1 MGHWLGVGLGLEGR
15 HRAQPPP
22 RVRVLASV
30 TLVQGSGSY
39 APGTLLQHVCSML
52 GEVAYGAL
60 LVRPCLSFLCL
71 GCELRIPFFQCFF
84 FYYSQRDGA
93 RWAPRGWAR
102 ESGRGAPRA
111 RFLRFN
117 RTAPTSALPDSRLDA
132 HTRTHTHTL
141 THTHTYTHTHTHH
154 ACTSNGPGG
163 EAGTRAASRG
173 RVGRGRGGERERER
187 DGA

>member
-1 MGHWLGVGLGLEGR
+1 MGPHWLGVGLWLGHWLGVGLGLEGR
-15 HRAQPPP
+15 HRPQPPP

-71 GCELRIPFFQCFF
+71 GCELRIPLFQCFF

-93 RWAPRGWAR
+93 RWAVGASPRGR
-102 ESGRGAPRA
+102 RGESGRGAPRA
-111 RFLRFN
+111 R
-117 RTAPTSALPDSRLDA
+117 
-132 HTRTHTHTL
+132 
-141 THTHTYTHTHTHH
+141 
-154 ACTSNGPGG
+154 
-163 EAGTRAASRG
+163 AADG
-173 RVGRGRGGERERER
+173 RVAARLSDRWRHPR
-187 DGA
+187 AFVF

>member
-1 MGHWLGVGLGLEGR
+1 MGPHWLGVGLWLGHWLGVGLGLEGR

-71 GCELRIPFFQCFF
+71 GCELRIPLVQCFF
-84 FYYSQRDGA
+84 FYYCFNTTPSATVLGGRLAGGRARAGGA
-93 RWAPRGWAR
+93 R
-102 ESGRGAPRA
+102 RA
-111 RFLRFN
+111 LGF
-117 RTAPTSALPDSRLDA
+117 
-132 HTRTHTHTL
+132 
-141 THTHTYTHTHTHH
+141 
-154 ACTSNGPGG
+154 
-163 EAGTRAASRG
+163 
-173 RVGRGRGGERERER
+173 
-187 DGA
+187 

>member
-1 MGHWLGVGLGLEGR
+1 MGPHWLGVGLWLGHWLGVGLGLEGR

-71 GCELRIPFFQCFF
+71 GCELRIPLVQCFF
-84 FYYSQRDGA
+84 FYYCFTTVPA
-93 RWAPRGWAR
+93 RRCSVG
-102 ESGRGAPRA
+102 
-111 RFLRFN
+111 
-117 RTAPTSALPDSRLDA
+117 
-132 HTRTHTHTL
+132 
-141 THTHTYTHTHTHH
+141 
-154 ACTSNGPGG
+154 
-163 EAGTRAASRG
+163 ASR
-173 RVGRGRGGERERER
+173 VGAREREGR
-187 DGA
+187 AARSVYKI